1 MPPTVH
7 DIEWSDLKDLLRP
20 HLEQEG
26 VDVDRLHIHP
36 EIFQEVLNVE
46 TAYVVDAPTEGTFR
60 EVLED
65 MLFYGESAIY
75 NYQLAQVMAVL
86 MGPDYAKI
94 PRGDY
99 RIYP

>member
-7 DIEWSDLKDLLRP
+7 EIEWSDLKDLLRP
-20 HLEQEG
+20 HLEPEG
-26 VDVDRLHIHP
+26 VDVDRLYIHP
-36 EIFQEVLNVE
+36 EVFREVLHVE
-46 TAYVVDAPTEGTFR
+46 TAYVIDAPTEGTLR

-65 MLFYGESAIY
+65 MLFYGESAIS

-86 MGPDYAKI
+86 MGPEYEKI

-99 RIYP
+99 LIQ